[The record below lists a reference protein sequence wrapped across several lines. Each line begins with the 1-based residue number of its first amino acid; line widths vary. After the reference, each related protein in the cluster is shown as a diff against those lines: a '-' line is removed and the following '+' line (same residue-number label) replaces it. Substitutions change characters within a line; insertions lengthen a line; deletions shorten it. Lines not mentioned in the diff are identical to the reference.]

1 MQKFHTDDH
10 DLYPDLGTFLV
21 FSDWSYCM
29 GNQFQAFRS
38 TTHLWVVTRHQYG
51 ISALFS
57 RMFFHRETSVGVA
70 RCWLFSQAK
79 KEIIL
84 MMFAYVAGLSSP

>member
-1 MQKFHTDDH
+1 MSAEFHTDDH
-10 DLYPDLGTFLV
+10 DLYPVLGTFLV

-29 GNQFQAFRS
+29 GNQAIRS
-38 TTHLWVVTRHQYG
+38 TTQIWVVTRHQYG

-57 RMFFHRETSVGVA
+57 QMSFHRETSVGVA

-79 KEIIL
+79 KETIL
-84 MMFAYVAGLSSP
+84 MTFAYVAGLSSP